1 MIDLSDV
8 DYIYFVGQFMVNKE
22 LTSFS
27 IFFFSF
33 LFFLSSFFFFFLED
47 ICVNIVK
54 YVNMVMSE
62 VVVTIV
68 AFVNTVFEDVI
79 ANIGK
84 YA

>member
-8 DYIYFVGQFMVNKE
+8 DYIYIVGQFMVNKE

-27 IFFFSF
+27 IFLF
-33 LFFLSSFFFFFLED
+33 LFFFFLED